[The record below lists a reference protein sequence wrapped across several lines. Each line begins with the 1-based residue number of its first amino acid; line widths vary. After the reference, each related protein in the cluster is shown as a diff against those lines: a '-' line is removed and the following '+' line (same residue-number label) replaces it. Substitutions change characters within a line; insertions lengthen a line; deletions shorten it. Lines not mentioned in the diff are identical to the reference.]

1 MERDPV
7 PSPQCVDQATPRAKR
22 PRDPTPPSILDL
34 LSAPTTRTKRPR
46 SSSALDVADCITHLP
61 SVLTNSE
68 ARDATAKL
76 RQEIK
81 TTQGQV
87 RVYGKVL
94 NEARLTAYY
103 VRRQWADP
111 RLADRPYVYSG
122 KTITNADDF
131 PPTIEML
138 CARVEDAL
146 GKPRGTYTAVLIN
159 EYRDGADYISWHSD
173 DERSINRTDIASLSL
188 GATRDFK
195 VRAKADHT
203 RQTTFALESGD
214 LLHMHSACQDLYQ
227 HHVPKRARVAGV
239 RFNLT
244 FRRLADNGT
253 RS

>member
-1 MERDPV
+1 M
-7 PSPQCVDQATPRAKR
+7 
-22 PRDPTPPSILDL
+22 L
-34 LSAPTTRTKRPR
+34 TT
-46 SSSALDVADCITHLP
+46 
-61 SVLTNSE
+61 SE

-76 RQEIK
+76 RQEVK
-81 TTQGQV
+81 TTQGRV

-94 NEARLTAYY
+94 NEPRLTAYY
-103 VRRQWADP
+103 VRRRWADP
-111 RLADRPYVYSG
+111 QLANRPYVYSG

-159 EYRDGADYISWHSD
+159 EYRDGSDYISWHSD
-173 DERSINRTDIASLSL
+173 DEHSIDRTDIASLSL

-195 VRAKADHT
+195 VRAKGDHA
-203 RQTTFALESGD
+203 RQATFVLESGD
-214 LLHMHSACQDLYQ
+214 LLHMHGACQELYQ

-244 FRRLADNGT
+244 FRCLAAH
-253 RS
+253 